1 MPINI
6 YSVHRLFQVDV
17 VNRTATADLTNYTPN
32 GEWTLAESPVL
43 GTDFVFLIF
52 SQTFHIFSHKRN
64 WLKNNNIQ
72 KAEQFA
78 QLQFWMTKLT
88 QNINFTKLPSAK
100 RLFFGTTVH
109 FIIQK
114 LKSKHL
120 VCLSFLWWE
129 VFWWN

>member
-1 MPINI
+1 MNI

-64 WLKNNNIQ
+64 WL
-72 KAEQFA
+72 E
-78 QLQFWMTKLT
+78 
-88 QNINFTKLPSAK
+88 
-100 RLFFGTTVH
+100 
-109 FIIQK
+109 
-114 LKSKHL
+114 
-120 VCLSFLWWE
+120 
-129 VFWWN
+129 